1 VHPSEPFASIVG
13 SFHHKLKLFDIDFPI
28 DCSFCFLA
36 RLMLFFGDRELL
48 NKSAQE
54 VQEMGFLE
62 KWSPSTDLER
72 LRHEFDDLLERFGF
86 DRGEFKTWPTGSNRP
101 AIESS
106 VDGDKFVVRVDLP
119 GVDPKNIDVK
129 VVNGILTVKGT
140 REEKRESDKAS
151 VFRREIRYGS
161 FERAISLPEGI
172 KAENL
177 KAIHHDG
184 VLELSA
190 PMPKEAVPASVKI
203 QVEEKKPESARKA
216 A

>member
-1 VHPSEPFASIVG
+1 
-13 SFHHKLKLFDIDFPI
+13 
-28 DCSFCFLA
+28 
-36 RLMLFFGDRELL
+36 
-48 NKSAQE
+48 
-54 VQEMGFLE
+54 MGFLE

-86 DRGEFKTWPTGSNRP
+86 DRGEFKTWPVASNRP

-119 GVDPKNIDVK
+119 GVDPKNIDVQ
-129 VVNGILTVKGT
+129 VANGILTVKGT
-140 REEKRESDKAS
+140 REEKRESNKAS

-161 FERAISLPEGI
+161 FERSISLPEGI
-172 KAENL
+172 TAENL
-177 KAIHHDG
+177 NAVHRDG

-190 PMPKEAVPASVKI
+190 PLPKESAAKTVKV
-203 QVEEKKPESARKA
+203 QVEEKKPEAGKKA

>member
-1 VHPSEPFASIVG
+1 
-13 SFHHKLKLFDIDFPI
+13 
-28 DCSFCFLA
+28 
-36 RLMLFFGDRELL
+36 
-48 NKSAQE
+48 
-54 VQEMGFLE
+54 MGFLE
-62 KWSPSTDLER
+62 RWSPSTDLDR
-72 LRHEFDDLLERFGF
+72 LRREFDELLGRFGF
-86 DRGEFKTWPTGSNRP
+86 DGGELRSWPTASNRP

-119 GVDPKNIDVK
+119 GVDPKNIDVQ

-151 VFRREIRYGS
+151 VYRREIRYGS

-177 KAIHHDG
+177 TAVHRDG

-190 PMPKEAVPASVKI
+190 AMPKEVGAKAVKI
-203 QVEEKKPESARKA
+203 QVEEKKPEAAKKA